1 MKSSERICTYELPF
15 GLWLLLLTDEE
26 RLVRTW
32 LQDSKPNAE
41 EIRSGVLKDFLD
53 KYSSFSSFFVFLL
66 VNFSGLSKKPVSS
79 SWI

>member
-15 GLWLLLLTDEE
+15 GLWLILLTDEE

-41 EIRSGVLKDFLD
+41 EIHSGVLKDFWI
-53 KYSSFSSFFVFLL
+53 SILL
-66 VNFSGLSKKPVSS
+66 VYGNPHLF
-79 SWI
+79 

>member
-41 EIRSGVLKDFLD
+41 EIRSGVLKIF
-53 KYSSFSSFFVFLL
+53 
-66 VNFSGLSKKPVSS
+66 G
-79 SWI
+79 